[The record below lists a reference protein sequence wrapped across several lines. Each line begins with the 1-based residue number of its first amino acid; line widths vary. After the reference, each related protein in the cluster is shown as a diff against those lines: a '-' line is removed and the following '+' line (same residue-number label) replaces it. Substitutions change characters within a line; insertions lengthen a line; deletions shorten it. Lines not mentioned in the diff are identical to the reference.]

1 MEIDHAKIGKN
12 SYDFAKGRRKLKL
25 QIRLSPSGKTRDSTK
40 VRTQTSKKRETGVA
54 ASHLDYPTSTN
65 VSSPIQAASRRR
77 IKQKSNAQP
86 ELQFHR
92 NGYSRDD
99 VVVDDD
105 GPSLE
110 TEDESEDGFGPI
122 IEKGQSRSLSKRALG
137 PPITIDEKLERLN
150 AIHRMV
156 VEDFLQ
162 NAKELSQK
170 VSSHINTLSRQVT
183 EDYQILFKK
192 SLKGHPFTDTI
203 LREMAINFPQSNLP
217 ALYGSGALADKRQM
231 RTKCLRFLA
240 LTPKKF
246 TSMVKSFSSLSVR
259 LIVVMKL

>member
-1 MEIDHAKIGKN
+1 M
-12 SYDFAKGRRKLKL
+12 
-25 QIRLSPSGKTRDSTK
+25 
-40 VRTQTSKKRETGVA
+40 A

-77 IKQKSNAQP
+77 VKQKINAQP

-99 VVVDDD
+99 FVVADDDDD

-122 IEKGQSRSLSKRALG
+122 IEKGQSRSMSKRALG

-162 NAKELSQK
+162 NAKELSHK
-170 VSSHINTLSRQVT
+170 VSSHINTYQGTVLKTIRPLSR
-183 EDYQILFKK
+183 
-192 SLKGHPFTDTI
+192 SP
-203 LREMAINFPQSNLP
+203 
-217 ALYGSGALADKRQM
+217 
-231 RTKCLRFLA
+231 
-240 LTPKKF
+240 
-246 TSMVKSFSSLSVR
+246 
-259 LIVVMKL
+259 